1 MTKTPEEIEEDKI
14 YYQEYDKLCYDETI
28 EDIFDFMAY
37 YAMCRHGDG
46 PIEGGMEDQEIVV
59 GYADF
64 VAQDKH
70 FFTNAIP
77 QGHQLLAMTPFL
89 WKGIGMRASLLWS
102 RGYNETQVREWLEQQ
117 LKLLEAEAKKR
128 GWPYLVR

>member
-14 YYQEYDKLCYDETI
+14 FYQEYDKLCYDETI

-64 VAQDKH
+64 VA
-70 FFTNAIP
+70 
-77 QGHQLLAMTPFL
+77 
-89 WKGIGMRASLLWS
+89 R
-102 RGYNETQVREWLEQQ
+102 
-117 LKLLEAEAKKR
+117 
-128 GWPYLVR
+128 

>member
-77 QGHQLLAMTPFL
+77 QGHQLLAMNPFP
-89 WKGIGMRASLLWS
+89 WRGIGMRASLLWS

>member
-128 GWPYLVR
+128 GWLYLVR